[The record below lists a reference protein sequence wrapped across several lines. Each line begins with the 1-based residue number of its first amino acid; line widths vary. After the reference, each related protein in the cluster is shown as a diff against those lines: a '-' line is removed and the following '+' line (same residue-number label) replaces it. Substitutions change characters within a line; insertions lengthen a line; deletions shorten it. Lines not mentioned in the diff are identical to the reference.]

1 MTKTFRGTFRDLFF
15 SHMHKSDVQKHN
27 DNDAII
33 ELYCGI
39 VMLAFTVALCCK
51 RTGCGTTNNKKV
63 HTLLLDLPS
72 ESVGENIAHFIQFH
86 CPLTIQ
92 ANVPTASNFSMKQRV
107 ITSILV
113 NFTLKV

>member
-1 MTKTFRGTFRDLFF
+1 MKQPQNISRLVFL
-15 SHMHKSDVQKHN
+15 SHVHKSDVQKHN

-39 VMLAFTVALCCK
+39 AMLAFTVALCCK

-72 ESVGENIAHFIQFH
+72 ESVGEN
-86 CPLTIQ
+86 
-92 ANVPTASNFSMKQRV
+92 
-107 ITSILV
+107 LV
-113 NFTLKV
+113 NFI